1 LSREKS
7 QNIVNKEIAERIRLL
22 VKYYGSQ
29 RRLVKEL
36 GVHKNTLSNWV
47 KGRHKPDSDSLR
59 LISEATGVSLEWLSR
74 GEGEMYPRRHQ
85 EYYSIKPKTEDN
97 TLLPGDVHELGHGR
111 QVPVVGMVHAGIWAE
126 ANDGGYPPG
135 AASDYVIT
143 DLPGKNLFAVRVE
156 GDSMKPEFQE
166 GDIIIIDPDLEP
178 KPGDYILAKVEEEN
192 EATFKKLGVA
202 EIGGKHYVVL
212 KPLNRDYEDQ
222 LIEPDQVRLIGK
234 VVERK
239 TLY

>member
-1 LSREKS
+1 M
-7 QNIVNKEIAERIRLL
+7 
-22 VKYYGSQ
+22 
-29 RRLVKEL
+29 
-36 GVHKNTLSNWV
+36 SNFY
-47 KGRHKPDSDSLR
+47 KR
-59 LISEATGVSLEWLSR
+59 LISLKNPGEKNAEFADRLGISEPALYNYRSGRRPSSDVLEKISKSTGASIDWLTTGKR
-74 GEGEMYPRRHQ
+74 PIMEGG
-85 EYYSIKPKTEDN
+85 II
-97 TLLPGDVHELGHGR
+97 PGDVHELGHGR